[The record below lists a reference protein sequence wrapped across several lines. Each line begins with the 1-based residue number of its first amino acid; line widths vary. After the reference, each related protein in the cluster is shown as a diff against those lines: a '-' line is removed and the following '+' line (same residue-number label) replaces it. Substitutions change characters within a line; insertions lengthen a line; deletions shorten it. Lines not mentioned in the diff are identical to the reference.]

1 MTSDSAPSIPLTRT
15 KIWLAARVRGNE
27 LNAAQRNRHAALL
40 KATGYEDSPAL
51 TVKSS
56 EGALPQG
63 REISFAWLAGTVL
76 TGVTSFMLMAGA
88 LQVSFRGQDTFSTP
102 FEALAITASRDVASV
117 PDSLLGKTRRA
128 KPVTQTHSDLEVIE
142 ASIREVVDGV
152 ARIRNQPFTTI
163 DATLATAS
171 TALSDDIPQYDPVA
185 LLARNEPLRANPTAE
200 LVSTDIYGADVEG
213 EVTVRTAALQLS
225 EPPHRAINDVAAAQ
239 FVRLSV
245 GDAYVEA
252 DGPLMAYAAPGA
264 SLRELGLQTPPGT
277 LAGIAEN
284 VTVMPKTRQAAD
296 MGHLRT
302 ERVLTIREDT
312 PLAESFMRNGFTIQ
326 MVTAVTRAMHNLF
339 PETDLPAGT
348 RLRILFG
355 PSRGTDTLIP
365 YRVSIYDDT
374 VHRVTVALTDQGRYV
389 TALEPPKIEF
399 SEEDTEEV
407 NVGNLPTI
415 YRSIWETGR
424 KHGLDDATID
434 RIAAMYAY
442 DLDLTRRV
450 SPGDSIEILLS
461 GAAEQGEQELLYVAL
476 TLGNTVREMFRF
488 QTEDGV
494 IDFYNPEGETGKQFL
509 MRRPLEGG
517 GTLRSRYGYR
527 SHPIFGEYRLHTGVD
542 LAARSGTP
550 IYAGGDGIVE
560 MAQWYSG
567 YGRYVE
573 LRHANGYNTAYGHM
587 SAIADGITPGVQ
599 VTQGQVIGYVGTTGQ
614 STGPHLH
621 YEIKINGNTVD
632 PLAVKLPR
640 ANSLPQQYMTEF
652 EATIAQVHA
661 LVEQDGTPVTI
672 AANTGGS
679 GRP

>member
-1 MTSDSAPSIPLTRT
+1 M
-15 KIWLAARVRGNE
+15 
-27 LNAAQRNRHAALL
+27 NAAQRNRHAALL

-76 TGVTSFMLMAGA
+76 TGFTSFMLMAGA

-102 FEALAITASRDVASV
+102 FEALAISKSERTS
-117 PDSLLGKTRRA
+117 PTPTSLVGKTRRA

-142 ASIREVVDGV
+142 ASVREVVDGV

-163 DATLATAS
+163 NATLATAA
-171 TALSDDIPQYDPVA
+171 TALSEDIPEYDPVA
-185 LLARNEPLRANPTAE
+185 LLARNEPLRANGATD

-213 EVTVRTAALQLS
+213 EVTVRTAALELT
-225 EPPHRAINDVAAAQ
+225 EPPHRSVNDVAAAQ

-245 GDAYVEA
+245 EGAYTEA
-252 DGPLMAYAAPGA
+252 EGPLMAYAASGT
-264 SLRELGLQTPPGT
+264 SLRELGIQALPGA
-277 LAGIAEN
+277 LAGVAEN
-284 VTVMPKTRQAAD
+284 VTIMPKTRVAQD
-296 MGHLRT
+296 MSHLRT

-312 PLAESFMRNGFTIQ
+312 PMADAFMRNGFSAE
-326 MVTAVTRAMHNLF
+326 MVTAVTRAMHNVF
-339 PETDLPAGT
+339 PQADLRAGT

-355 PSRGTDTLIP
+355 PMRGSDTFIP

-389 TALEPPKIEF
+389 TALEPPVIEF

-407 NVGNLPTI
+407 NLGNMPTI

-424 KHGLDDATID
+424 KHDLDDATID
-434 RIAAMYAY
+434 RIAAMFAY

-461 GAAEQGEQELLYVAL
+461 GKPDEDANQELLYVAL
-476 TLGNTVREMFRF
+476 TLGGTKRELFRF
-488 QTEDGV
+488 QTPDGV
-494 IDFYNPEGETGKQFL
+494 IDFYNPDGETGKQFL
-509 MRRPLEGG
+509 LRRPLEGG
-517 GTLRSRYGYR
+517 GTLRSRYGHR
-527 SHPIFGEYRLHTGVD
+527 RHPIFGDYRLHTGVD
-542 LAARSGTP
+542 FAARTGTP

-573 LRHANGYNTAYGHM
+573 IRHSNGYNTAYGHM
-587 SAIADGITPGVQ
+587 SAIADGITPGTRVR
-599 VTQGQVIGYVGTTGQ
+599 QGEVIGYVGSTGQ

-640 ANSLPQQYMTEF
+640 ANSLPPQQMAEF
-652 EATIAQVHA
+652 EAAIAQVHG
-661 LVEQDGTPVTI
+661 LLEQKSSPLPPVTI
-672 AANTGGS
+672 ATNTTGS
-679 GRP
+679 TTP

>member
-1 MTSDSAPSIPLTRT
+1 M
-15 KIWLAARVRGNE
+15 
-27 LNAAQRNRHAALL
+27 NAAQRNRHAALL

-51 TVKSS
+51 TVKSP

-88 LQVSFRGQDTFSTP
+88 LQVSFKGQDTFSTP
-102 FEALAITASRDVASV
+102 FEALAISASQNATPAPASLV
-117 PDSLLGKTRRA
+117 GKTRRA

-163 DATLATAS
+163 NATLATAS
-171 TALSDDIPQYDPVA
+171 TALSEDIPTYDPVA
-185 LLARNEPLRANPTAE
+185 LLARNEPLRANPSAE

-213 EVTVRTAALQLS
+213 ELTVRTAALELTD
-225 EPPHRAINDVAAAQ
+225 PPHRAISDMSAAQ

-245 GDAYVEA
+245 EGAYTDVE
-252 DGPLMAYAAPGA
+252 GPLMAYASPST
-264 SLRELGLQTPPGT
+264 SLRELGIEIAPGT
-277 LAGIAEN
+277 IEGVAEN
-284 VTVMPKTRQAAD
+284 VTVMPKTRAAED

-302 ERVLTIREDT
+302 ERVLTIREQT
-312 PLAESFMRNGFTIQ
+312 PLAEAFMRNGFTTQ
-326 MVTAVTRAMHNLF
+326 MVSAVTRAMQNVY
-339 PETDLPAGT
+339 PRTDLPEGT

-355 PSRGTDTLIP
+355 ASRGSQTLIP

-389 TALEPPKIEF
+389 TALEPPRIEF
-399 SEEDTEEV
+399 TEEDTEEV

-461 GAAEQGEQELLYVAL
+461 GTVEEDNQDLLYVAL
-476 TLGNTVREMFRF
+476 TLSNTTRELFRF
-488 QTEDGV
+488 QTQDGV
-494 IDFYNPEGETGKQFL
+494 IDFYNPDGETGKQFL
-509 MRRPLEGG
+509 LRRPLEGG

-527 SHPIFGEYRLHTGVD
+527 RHPIFGDYRLHTGTD
-542 LAARSGTP
+542 LAARTGTP

-587 SAIADGITPGVQ
+587 SAIADGITPGMR
-599 VTQGQVIGYVGTTGQ
+599 VTQGQVIGYVGSTGQ

-640 ANSLPQQYMTEF
+640 ANSLPQQYQTEF
-652 EATIAQVHA
+652 ASTVAQVRA
-661 LVEQDGTPVTI
+661 LIEQQGTPVTAPVTV
-672 AANTGGS
+672 AAASATTASN
-679 GRP
+679 

>member
-1 MTSDSAPSIPLTRT
+1 
-15 KIWLAARVRGNE
+15 

-88 LQVSFRGQDTFSTP
+88 LQVSFKGQDTFSTP
-102 FEALAITASRDVASV
+102 FEALAISASQEVSST
-117 PDSLLGKTRRA
+117 PDSLVGKTRRA

-142 ASIREVVDGV
+142 TSIREVVDGV

-163 DATLATAS
+163 NATLATAA
-171 TALSDDIPQYDPVA
+171 TPLSEDIPEYDPVA
-185 LLARNEPLRANPTAE
+185 LLARNEPLRANPAAD
-200 LVSTDIYGADVEG
+200 LISTDIYGADVEG
-213 EVTVRTAALQLS
+213 EVTVRTAALELGD
-225 EPPHRAINDVAAAQ
+225 PPHRAVNDMGAAQ

-245 GDAYVEA
+245 EGAYTEA

-264 SLRELGLQTPPGT
+264 SLRELGLEAPPGT
-277 LAGIAEN
+277 MAGVAEN
-284 VTVMPKTRQAAD
+284 VTVMPKTRMAED
-296 MGHLRT
+296 MSNLRT
-302 ERVLTIREDT
+302 ERVLTIREET
-312 PLAESFMRNGFTIQ
+312 PLAEAFMRNGFTTQ

-339 PETDLPAGT
+339 PESDLPAGT

-389 TALEPPKIEF
+389 TALEPPVIEF
-399 SEEDTEEV
+399 TEEDTEEV
-407 NVGNLPTI
+407 NLGNLPTI

-424 KHGLDDATID
+424 KHELDDATID
-434 RIAAMYAY
+434 RIAAMFAY

-461 GAAEQGEQELLYVAL
+461 GTAEQGEQELLYVAL
-476 TLGNTVREMFRF
+476 TLGNTVRELFRF

-494 IDFYNPEGETGKQFL
+494 IDFYNPDGETGKQFL
-509 MRRPLEGG
+509 VRRPLEGG

-527 SHPIFGEYRLHTGVD
+527 NHPIFGQYRLHTGVD

-587 SAIADGITPGVQ
+587 SAIADGITPGTR
-599 VTQGQVIGYVGTTGQ
+599 VTQGQVIGYVGSTGQ

-640 ANSLPQQYMTEF
+640 ANSLPQQYQGEF
-652 EATIAQVHA
+652 EATIAQVRA
-661 LVEQDGTPVTI
+661 LINQESTPADPVTV
-672 AANTGGS
+672 ATS
-679 GRP
+679 E

>member
-1 MTSDSAPSIPLTRT
+1 M
-15 KIWLAARVRGNE
+15 
-27 LNAAQRNRHAALL
+27 NAAQRNRHAALL

-76 TGVTSFMLMAGA
+76 TGFTSFMLMAGA

-102 FEALAITASRDVASV
+102 FEALAISKSERTS
-117 PDSLLGKTRRA
+117 PTPTSLVGKTRRA

-142 ASIREVVDGV
+142 ASVREVVDGV

-163 DATLATAS
+163 NATLATAA
-171 TALSDDIPQYDPVA
+171 TALSEDIPEYDPVA
-185 LLARNEPLRANPTAE
+185 LLARNEPLRANGATD

-213 EVTVRTAALQLS
+213 EVTVRTAALELT
-225 EPPHRAINDVAAAQ
+225 EPPHRSVNDVAAAQ

-245 GDAYVEA
+245 EGAYTEA
-252 DGPLMAYAAPGA
+252 EGPLMAYAASGT
-264 SLRELGLQTPPGT
+264 SLRELGIQALPGAV
-277 LAGIAEN
+277 AGVAEN
-284 VTVMPKTRQAAD
+284 VTIMPKTRMAQD
-296 MGHLRT
+296 MSHLRT

-312 PLAESFMRNGFTIQ
+312 PMADAFMRNGFSAE
-326 MVTAVTRAMHNLF
+326 MVTAVTRAMHNVF
-339 PETDLPAGT
+339 PQANLRAGT

-355 PSRGTDTLIP
+355 PMRGSDTFIP

-389 TALEPPKIEF
+389 TALEPPVIEF

-407 NVGNLPTI
+407 NLGNMPTI

-424 KHGLDDATID
+424 KHDLDDATID
-434 RIAAMYAY
+434 RIAAMFAY

-461 GAAEQGEQELLYVAL
+461 GKPDEDANQELLYVAL
-476 TLGNTVREMFRF
+476 TLSGTKRELFRF
-488 QTEDGV
+488 QTPDGV
-494 IDFYNPEGETGKQFL
+494 IDFYNPDGETGKQFL
-509 MRRPLEGG
+509 LRRPLEGG
-517 GTLRSRYGYR
+517 GTLRSRYGHR
-527 SHPIFGEYRLHTGVD
+527 RHPIFGDYRLHTGVD
-542 LAARSGTP
+542 FAARTGTP

-573 LRHANGYNTAYGHM
+573 IRHSNGYNTAYGHM
-587 SAIADGITPGVQ
+587 SAIADGITPGTRVR
-599 VTQGQVIGYVGTTGQ
+599 QGEVIGYVGSTGQ

-640 ANSLPQQYMTEF
+640 ANSLPPQQMAEF
-652 EATIAQVHA
+652 EAAIAQVHG
-661 LVEQDGTPVTI
+661 LLEQKSSPLPPVTI
-672 AANTGGS
+672 ATNTTDS
-679 GRP
+679 TTP

>member
-1 MTSDSAPSIPLTRT
+1 M
-15 KIWLAARVRGNE
+15 
-27 LNAAQRNRHAALL
+27 NAAQRNRHAALL

-51 TVKSS
+51 TVKSP

-76 TGVTSFMLMAGA
+76 TGVTSFLLMAGA
-88 LQVSFRGQDTFSTP
+88 LQVSFKGQDTFSTP
-102 FEALAITASRDVASV
+102 FEALAIAAPHSTEPA
-117 PDSLLGKTRRA
+117 PTSLVGKTRRA
-128 KPVTQTHSDLEVIE
+128 KPVTQTHSDLAVIE

-163 DATLATAS
+163 NATLATAA
-171 TALSDDIPQYDPVA
+171 TALSEDIPEYDPVA
-185 LLARNEPLRANPTAE
+185 LLARNEPLRANPAAE

-213 EVTVRTAALQLS
+213 EVTVRTAALELAD
-225 EPPHRAINDVAAAQ
+225 PPHRAINDIAAAQ

-245 GDAYVEA
+245 EGAYTDAE
-252 DGPLMAYAAPGA
+252 GPLMAYASPST
-264 SLRELGLQTPPGT
+264 SLRELGIEIAPGT
-277 LAGIAEN
+277 IEGVAEN
-284 VTVMPKTRQAAD
+284 VTVMPKTRVAED

-302 ERVLTIREDT
+302 ERVLTIREQT
-312 PLAESFMRNGFTIQ
+312 PLAEAFMRNGFTTQ
-326 MVTAVTRAMHNLF
+326 MVTAVTRAMQNVY
-339 PETDLPAGT
+339 PRTDLPEGT

-355 PSRGTDTLIP
+355 ASRGSQTLIP

-389 TALEPPKIEF
+389 TALEPPRIEF
-399 SEEDTEEV
+399 TEEDTEEV
-407 NVGNLPTI
+407 NVGNLPSI

-461 GAAEQGEQELLYVAL
+461 GTMEDGNQDLLYVAL
-476 TLGNTVREMFRF
+476 TLSNTTRELFRF

-494 IDFYNPEGETGKQFL
+494 IDFYNPDGETGKQFL
-509 MRRPLEGG
+509 LRRPLEGG

-527 SHPIFGEYRLHTGVD
+527 RHPIFGDYRLHTGAD
-542 LAARSGTP
+542 LAARTGTP

-587 SAIADGITPGVQ
+587 SAIADGITPGTR
-599 VTQGQVIGYVGTTGQ
+599 VTQGQVIGYVGSTGQ

-640 ANSLPQQYMTEF
+640 ANSLPQQYETEF
-652 EATIAQVHA
+652 SSTVAQVRS
-661 LVEQDGTPVTI
+661 LIEQQGTPVTAPVTV
-672 AANTGGS
+672 AAAQATTASN
-679 GRP
+679 

>member
-1 MTSDSAPSIPLTRT
+1 TTQSPTPAP
-15 KIWLAARVRGNE
+15 N
-27 LNAAQRNRHAALL
+27 
-40 KATGYEDSPAL
+40 
-51 TVKSS
+51 
-56 EGALPQG
+56 
-63 REISFAWLAGTVL
+63 
-76 TGVTSFMLMAGA
+76 
-88 LQVSFRGQDTFSTP
+88 
-102 FEALAITASRDVASV
+102 
-117 PDSLLGKTRRA
+117 SLVGKTRRA

-163 DATLATAS
+163 NATLATAS
-171 TALSDDIPQYDPVA
+171 TALSEDIPTYDPVA
-185 LLARNEPLRANPTAE
+185 LLARNEPLRANPSAE

-213 EVTVRTAALQLS
+213 ELTVRTAALELTD
-225 EPPHRAINDVAAAQ
+225 PPHRAISDITASQ

-245 GDAYVEA
+245 EGAYTDVE
-252 DGPLMAYAAPGA
+252 GPLMAYAAPST
-264 SLRELGLQTPPGT
+264 SLRELGIEIAPGT
-277 LAGIAEN
+277 IEGVAEN
-284 VTVMPKTRQAAD
+284 VTVMPKTRAAED
-296 MGHLRT
+296 MGNLRT
-302 ERVLTIREDT
+302 ERVLTIRERT
-312 PLAESFMRNGFTIQ
+312 PLAEAFMRNGFTTQ
-326 MVTAVTRAMHNLF
+326 MVSAVTRAMQNVY
-339 PETDLPAGT
+339 PQTDLPEGT

-355 PSRGTDTLIP
+355 ASRGSQTLIP

-374 VHRVTVALTDQGRYV
+374 THRVTVALTDQGRYV
-389 TALEPPKIEF
+389 TALEPPTIEF
-399 SEEDTEEV
+399 TEEDTEEV

-461 GAAEQGEQELLYVAL
+461 GTAEEDNQDLLYVAL
-476 TLGNTVREMFRF
+476 TLSNTTRELFRF

-494 IDFYNPEGETGKQFL
+494 IDFYNPDGETGKQFL
-509 MRRPLEGG
+509 LRRPLEGG

-527 SHPIFGEYRLHTGVD
+527 RHPIFGDYRLHTGTD
-542 LAARSGTP
+542 LAARTGTP

-587 SAIADGITPGVQ
+587 SAIADGITPGMR
-599 VTQGQVIGYVGTTGQ
+599 VTQGQVIGYVGSTGQ

-640 ANSLPQQYMTEF
+640 ANSLPQQYQSEF
-652 EATIAQVHA
+652 ASTVAQVRA
-661 LVEQDGTPVTI
+661 LIEQQGTPVTAPVTVAAAPATT
-672 AANTGGS
+672 AAN
-679 GRP
+679 